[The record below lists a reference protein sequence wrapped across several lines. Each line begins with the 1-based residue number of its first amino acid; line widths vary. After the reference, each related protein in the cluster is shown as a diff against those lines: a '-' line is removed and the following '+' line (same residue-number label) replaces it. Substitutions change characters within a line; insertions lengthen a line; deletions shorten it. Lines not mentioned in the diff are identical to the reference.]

1 MSTSLLRKE
10 LETREVGEI
19 GSAKQVINKAAG
31 SNQRKKPSLITVA
44 AILLLRES
52 EQVQWSGH
60 LNQNKH
66 SKRYKWRMS

>member
-31 SNQRKKPSLITVA
+31 SNQREKTLTDYSGSYLTAQRIRTSAVEWPS
-44 AILLLRES
+44 EP
-52 EQVQWSGH
+52 E
-60 LNQNKH
+60 
-66 SKRYKWRMS
+66 